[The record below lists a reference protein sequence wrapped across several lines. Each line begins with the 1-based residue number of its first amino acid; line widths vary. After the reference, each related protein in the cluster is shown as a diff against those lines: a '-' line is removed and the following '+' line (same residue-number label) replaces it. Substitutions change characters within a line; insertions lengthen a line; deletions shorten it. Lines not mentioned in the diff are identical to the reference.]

1 MCIIWISLG
10 ARSVTASYLRQWL
23 THARDV
29 WMSHVT
35 MGYLFKCQ
43 SSQRVFC
50 DHLNVSA
57 STTWM
62 SRTLFKWHSTYS
74 NVCHL
79 NEYSVIIWMSP
90 PPPFKCHAPY
100 LNVVHTL
107 FKCDSSYSNEVHLIV
122 RMSLNVHKVYVVFFF
137 IGSFMGFFV
146 LHMSVIRMS
155 ILCSSSECL
164 SMCIVQVS
172 VIWICI
178 TQVSV
183 IGRSILNMSFLRYS
197 LLHLECRFSNLH
209 TQLII

>member
-1 MCIIWISLG
+1 MWF
-10 ARSVTASYLRQWL
+10 V
-23 THARDV
+23 
-29 WMSHVT
+29 
-35 MGYLFKCQ
+35 
-43 SSQRVFC
+43 
-50 DHLNVSA
+50 
-57 STTWM
+57 
-62 SRTLFKWHSTYS
+62 LFKWSAPHRQ
-74 NVCHL
+74 NVSECASFTCLSSEWVSCAHHQ
-79 NEYSVIIWMSP
+79 NVSEYASL
-90 PPPFKCHAPY
+90 KC
-100 LNVVHTL
+100 L
-107 FKCDSSYSNEVHLIV
+107 SSEWVSCACQFCGTN
-122 RMSLNVHKVYVVFFF
+122 KVYVVFFF

-183 IGRSILNMSFLRYS
+183 IRRSILNMSFLRYS